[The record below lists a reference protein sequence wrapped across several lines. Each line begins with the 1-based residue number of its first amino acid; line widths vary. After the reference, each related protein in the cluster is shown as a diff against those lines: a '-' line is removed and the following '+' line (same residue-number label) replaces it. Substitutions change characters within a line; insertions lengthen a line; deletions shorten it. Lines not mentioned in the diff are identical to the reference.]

1 MSSVNRSMSILDRYI
16 LKKFFVPFLYCFG
29 GFIGIWFI
37 FDLADNLQDF
47 IQGSATFEMLA
58 SYYAS
63 QVPEIIIIAL
73 PLGTLLALLYSLSAM
88 SRSNEIISMLGS
100 GRSVVRILVPLM
112 VVGVVLTGVTAF
124 FNYEGAPHATGMKKD
139 LVGEIKHGKKKE
151 RTIKGHLFRNREDK
165 RTWFVS
171 RLPLKKDRLIDIQ
184 IVQQDENG
192 DIREQWYAREALFN
206 QDSETWTLRGA
217 RHVTMSP
224 EGDLTESDMT
234 WSMEI
239 SGWSETPWRVGSSM
253 MNADF
258 LSVPELRDYLKY
270 NWDFPA
276 QRLAPYRTQL
286 LYRWALPAVC
296 IVVVFLAAPCA
307 IVYSRRGVL
316 GGVAMAITLFFL
328 LVLLSNLFV
337 ALGKGDRIPPVV
349 AAWGPVAGF
358 FMIGLWLL
366 WMRSTNRDLPKLRIP
381 GIS

>member
-1 MSSVNRSMSILDRYI
+1 MTILDRYI
-16 LKKFFVPFLYCFG
+16 LKKFLVPFLYCFA

-47 IQGSATFEMLA
+47 IQGSATFGMLA

-88 SRSNEIISMLGS
+88 SRSNEIISMLGA
-100 GRSVVRILVPLM
+100 GRSIVRILVPLM
-112 VVGVVLTGVTAF
+112 VVGVVLTAVTAF

-139 LVGEIKHGKKKE
+139 LVGEIKHGRKKE

-171 RLPLKKDRLIDIQ
+171 RMPMKKDRLVDIQ
-184 IVQQDENG
+184 IVQQDAEGN
-192 DIREQWYAREALFN
+192 ISEQWYAREALFN
-206 QDSETWTLRGA
+206 QDSGNWTLRGA
-217 RHVTMSP
+217 RHVKMNS
-224 EGDLTESDMT
+224 EGDVTESDMAGT
-234 WSMEI
+234 IEI
-239 SGWSETPWRVGSSM
+239 EGWSETPWRVGSSM

-258 LSVPELRDYLKY
+258 LSVPELRDYLKF
-270 NWDFPA
+270 NGDFPE

-286 LYRWALPAVC
+286 YYRWALPAVC
-296 IVVVFLAAPCA
+296 FVVVFLAAPCA

-328 LVLLSNLFV
+328 LVLASNLFV

-349 AAWGPVAGF
+349 AAWGPVGAF
-358 FMIGLWLL
+358 FVVGLWLL
-366 WMRSTNRDLPKLRIP
+366 WMRSTNRDLPRLRIP

>member
-1 MSSVNRSMSILDRYI
+1 MTILDRYV
-16 LKKFFVPFLYCFG
+16 LKKFFVPFLYCFA

-47 IQGSATFEMLA
+47 IQGRATFWMLVA
-58 SYYAS
+58 YYGS

-88 SRSNEIISMLGS
+88 SRSNEIISMLGA

-112 VVGVVLTGVTAF
+112 AVGVFLAGVTAF

-139 LVGEIKHGKKKE
+139 LVGEIKHGRKKE

-171 RLPLKKDRLIDIQ
+171 RLPMKKDRLIDVQ

-206 QDSETWTLRGA
+206 HDSGNWTLRGA
-217 RHVTMSP
+217 RHVRMSP
-224 EGDLTESDMT
+224 EGDVTESDMSGT
-234 WSMEI
+234 IEI
-239 SGWSETPWRVGSSM
+239 EGWSETPWRVGSSM

-270 NWDFPA
+270 NGDFPD
-276 QRLAPYRTQL
+276 QRLAPYRTHYH
-286 LYRWALPAVC
+286 YRWALPAAC

-316 GGVAMAITLFFL
+316 GGVATAITLFFM
-328 LVLLSNLFV
+328 LVLFANLFV
-337 ALGKGDRIPPVV
+337 ALGKGDRIPPVI
-349 AAWGPVAGF
+349 AAWGPVVAF
-358 FMIGLWLL
+358 FLVGLWLL
-366 WMRSTNRDLPKLRIP
+366 WMRSTNRDLPRLRIP
-381 GIS
+381 NIS